1 MEPMQQRFIH
11 RLRELERR
19 LKAEREARL
28 LDRSGARRRLE
39 EGAEENRR
47 LKGELERERIRHG
60 GSIGGAKD
68 LATAGGGESR
78 GQTRSGSA

>member
-1 MEPMQQRFIH
+1 M
-11 RLRELERR
+11 RELERR

-47 LKGELERERIRHG
+47 LKGELERERVRNG
-60 GSIGGAKD
+60 GVIGGMGD
-68 LATAGGGESR
+68 AGGGGGGHSR
-78 GQTRSGSA
+78 GVSRDGVGVP